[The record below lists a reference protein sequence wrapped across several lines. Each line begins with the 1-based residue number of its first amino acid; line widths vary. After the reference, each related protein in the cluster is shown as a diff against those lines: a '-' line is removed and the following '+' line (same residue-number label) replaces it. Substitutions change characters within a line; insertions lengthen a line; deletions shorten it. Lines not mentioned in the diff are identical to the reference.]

1 MKPTANKKT
10 QFLWGCAQICI
21 YKHQIVYITGNICS
35 LDICST
41 DIESYLQMVIQRN
54 TVTLF
59 CLVNARISSPS
70 SCQICPQQIL
80 VFLVLSRPICI
91 LQQVERLHSLL

>member
-1 MKPTANKKT
+1 MKPTANKKA

-41 DIESYLQMVIQRN
+41 DTESYLQMVIQRK
-54 TVTLF
+54 TIILF
-59 CLVNARISSPS
+59 CLVSARISST
-70 SCQICPQQIL
+70 SCQICPQQVL

>member
-1 MKPTANKKT
+1 MKPTANKKA

-41 DIESYLQMVIQRN
+41 DIKSYLQMVIQRN

-59 CLVNARISSPS
+59 CLVNARISSTS
-70 SCQICPQQIL
+70 SQICPQQVL